1 MTADDDSET
10 NLRSCPL
17 VLTHDR
23 LFECHFQLHQMIAA
37 YHHPA
42 PFRYSANAFL
52 ASSKSA
58 LEMVRLD
65 MEKEGENAWRR
76 ERVGR
81 VLADEL
87 FSQFNVARN
96 FVIHQGSLIRS
107 SQVEVGLF
115 AYRRLKLALSTE
127 LKTDEPS
134 HILIDRVAN
143 SGSASMFVR
152 ADRPFIGEQL
162 GVRRV
167 YREPKL
173 STEHD
178 VLTASEMILN
188 QLCSLVDD
196 CHSHLGVPFDADA
209 HECNIAHDLEQHAT
223 LLETDIDPSLV
234 EKWGWD

>member
-1 MTADDDSET
+1 
-10 NLRSCPL
+10 
-17 VLTHDR
+17 
-23 LFECHFQLHQMIAA
+23 
-37 YHHPA
+37 
-42 PFRYSANAFL
+42 
-52 ASSKSA
+52 
-58 LEMVRLD
+58 

>member
-1 MTADDDSET
+1 M
-10 NLRSCPL
+10 RSCPL

-65 MEKEGENAWRR
+65 MEKEGENAWRHK
-76 ERVGR
+76 RVGD

-87 FSQFNVARN
+87 FSQFNLARN
-96 FVIHQGSLIRS
+96 FVIHQGSLIHS

-115 AYRRLKLALSTE
+115 AHGRLKLALSTE
-127 LKTDEPS
+127 LHTDAPS
-134 HILIDRVAN
+134 HILIAHVAN
-143 SGSASMFVR
+143 DDSASMFVR
-152 ADRPFIGEQL
+152 PDRPFIGEQL

-178 VLTASEMILN
+178 VLTASDMILN

-196 CHSHLGVPFDADA
+196 CHAHLGVPFDADA
-209 HECNIAHDLEQHAT
+209 HDCHIPHDIERHAIQ
-223 LLETDIDPSLV
+223 LETDLDPSLV
-234 EKWGWD
+234 KKWGWD

>member
-65 MEKEGENAWRR
+65 MQKEGENEWRR
-76 ERVGR
+76 ERVGQ
-81 VLADEL
+81 VVADDL
-87 FSQFNVARN
+87 FSQFNLARN
-96 FVIHQGSLIRS
+96 FIIHQGSLIRS

-115 AYRRLKLALSTE
+115 AHGRLKMALSTE

-134 HILIDRVAN
+134 HILIDRIAN
-143 SGSASMFVR
+143 SESASMFVS

-167 YREPKL
+167 YHEPKL
-173 STEHD
+173 TTAHD

-188 QLCSLVDD
+188 QLCRLVDD
-196 CHSHLGVPFDADA
+196 CHLHLGVPFDADA
-209 HECNIAHDLEQHAT
+209 HDCHIPHDLERHAT

>member
-1 MTADDDSET
+1 
-10 NLRSCPL
+10 
-17 VLTHDR
+17 
-23 LFECHFQLHQMIAA
+23 MIDA

-52 ASSKSA
+52 ASSKSV

-65 MEKEGENAWRR
+65 MEKEGENAWRN

-81 VLADEL
+81 VLADDL
-87 FSQFNVARN
+87 FTQFNLARN
-96 FVIHQGSLIRS
+96 FVIHRGSLIRS

-115 AYRRLKLALSTE
+115 SYRRLKLALSTE

-134 HILIDRVAN
+134 HVLIKRVAN
-143 SGSASMFVR
+143 SDSASMFVHP
-152 ADRPFIGEQL
+152 DRPFIGEQL

-167 YREPKL
+167 YREPQL

-178 VLTASEMILN
+178 VLTATDMILS
-188 QLCSLVDD
+188 QLCNLVDD
-196 CHSHLGVPFDADA
+196 CHARLGVPFDDDA
-209 HECNIAHDLEQHAT
+209 HNCCTAHDLEQHAT

-234 EKWGWD
+234 EQWGWD